1 MQRKCFCCEKVLK
14 TEDKTIE
21 TSIGIVYSATIWRST
36 GNYGSKLF
44 DSMKSEFLEA
54 YICDEC
60 LEKKKNLVYLATIVK
75 REKAILDV
83 KPFEKSEN

>member
-1 MQRKCFCCEKVLK
+1 
-14 TEDKTIE
+14 
-21 TSIGIVYSATIWRST
+21 
-36 GNYGSKLF
+36 
-44 DSMKSEFLEA
+44 MKSEFLEA